1 MNYVNHYKIDLQ
13 HFYVFYYIFIT
24 LFTYTNMSKDL
35 SDKYYKNNNE
45 ILQQKL
51 GENIKV
57 FLMNKKRKKQQ

>member
-1 MNYVNHYKIDLQ
+1 MSSIN
-13 HFYVFYYIFIT
+13 IFIT
-24 LFTYTNMSKDL
+24 LFTYKNMSKDL
-35 SDKYYKNNNE
+35 SDKYYQNNKE